1 MVDDGRPPID
11 REDANERTHG
21 LPPRQGPDAR
31 LEHPPPGRQL
41 LPERPLGVIAVTDAR
56 GGMATAGAASAGT
69 SPLPGVAHAWPSTH
83 RPPTAWA
90 PTLGPFPPLGSLGPL
105 PKLGSWPAGLGGPTG
120 EPGGGGSSF
129 GGNPVGGGGC
139 DDGGIRGGGVGGGG
153 VGDVGAGASG
163 GGRLVSPGRGS
174 RGDGTP
180 AVRLGVS
187 RRFAFGVSGGSSYSG
202 SGGSTSA
209 MAMVGGGGSY
219 SDAME
224 VNISRPQGVAA
235 VTSAASSGAIPP
247 MRGGLPSLGVYRPR
261 VGPDTEGGGDG
272 GAATWGPSR
281 PSGGRGGV
289 AATGGGAGGMGVYS
303 GLREPRLLCDDAM
316 EPHELP
322 GGGRGG
328 GPLASTS
335 SGMTLSRKGL
345 SGGGGGGWGVV
356 AAGGGGGGGG
366 VDAGCDG
373 AGGGSGGVGGW
384 GGDGADG
391 GAPRGGISPILSERE
406 RKDYQRKLRNRETAR
421 VSNEKRKAKFLTL
434 QADVEMLRPKAAAA
448 AALREEV
455 LPLRAEVA
463 ALRGVVATLRAEN
476 ARLVA
481 ENEGYRSQ
489 QHGYR

>member
-1 MVDDGRPPID
+1 M
-11 REDANERTHG
+11 
-21 LPPRQGPDAR
+21 PPRQGPDAR
-31 LEHPPPGRQL
+31 LEHPPPRLQL
-41 LPERPLGVIAVTDAR
+41 PPERPLGAIAVTDAR
-56 GGMATAGAASAGT
+56 GGLATGGATPAGA
-69 SPLPGVAHAWPSTH
+69 SPLPGVAQAWPSTP

-90 PTLGPFPPLGSLGPL
+90 PTLGPFPPLGSLAPL
-105 PKLGSWPAGLGGPTG
+105 SKLGPWPGGLGRPTG
-120 EPGGGGSSF
+120 APGGGSSF
-129 GGNPVGGGGC
+129 GGIPVGGGGC
-139 DDGGIRGGGVGGGG
+139 GDGGIRGGGVGGGG
-153 VGDVGAGASG
+153 VGDVGGAGG

-209 MAMVGGGGSY
+209 MAMAGSGGSY
-219 SDAME
+219 SDAMK
-224 VNISRPQGVAA
+224 VNVGRPQGVAA
-235 VTSAASSGAIPP
+235 GTSAASSGAIPP
-247 MRGGLPSLGVYRPR
+247 ILGGLPSLGVYRPR
-261 VGPDTEGGGDG
+261 AGSDADGGGDG
-272 GAATWGPSR
+272 GAATWGPSG

-289 AATGGGAGGMGVYS
+289 AATGGVGGMGVYS
-303 GLREPRLLCDDAM
+303 GFGEPRLLHDDAM
-316 EPHELP
+316 EPHEVP
-322 GGGRGG
+322 RGGRGG

-345 SGGGGGGWGVV
+345 SSGGGGGWGVV
-356 AAGGGGGGGG
+356 AGGGGGAGGGIDAGCEGVGGGGGGG
-366 VDAGCDG
+366 
-373 AGGGSGGVGGW
+373 GGW

-391 GAPRGGISPILSERE
+391 GAPRGGISPALSERE